1 MMDGK
6 GVTSSRT
13 GWWFM
18 RSTQQPGPGPDGASD
33 GEEHSSSPSSSA
45 GTGEDAVRPAQA
57 AGFADGGA
65 ADVMGPGAE
74 LAGLVAAV
82 TGQGG
87 AVLGMLSDE
96 EVLGVLGAAARLAG
110 WAAWVE
116 LVILAEFIRRRP
128 GALAGSAGGR
138 GAAEEAAWKVNEGW
152 ARMADQAAR
161 AVTVAARLP
170 HTLAA
175 LEQGLISDYKVRIIE
190 AQTADLGAEDVA
202 KADVMLAAAGQV
214 KNPAGLR
221 DFARRQVARLD
232 PEAAARKKDRGRRE
246 GYVRAF
252 QEDSGNMGLSAR
264 ELPNADGQ
272 IAWQNIERRALD
284 LHAAGVEGTAGQLQ
298 VQAMLD
304 FLLGRAAPA
313 QPGARQDTHRDDD
326 GGACQD
332 AHRDQ
337 DQGAYEN
344 AHRDDDEGAWQDAH
358 RDQGGGACQDA
369 QQRNGRGGGRGGW
382 AVNPVLVVPWDPA
395 QGRPSGPAEL
405 PGYGLL
411 DQDDT
416 MDLLQAAGQHPASRW
431 CLTAAGPD
439 GTATAHA
446 CIPGRRT
453 LDAIRA
459 ASQGSGM
466 TGAPRLPA
474 ALDVRL
480 EPVIRGACQHA
491 HAEPQYRPSRNLR
504 HLVMARNARCVA
516 PGCGSP
522 ATACDQDHTREWE
535 DGGITCGCN
544 LAPLCRRHHKI
555 KQAQGWKLEQPEPGI
570 LVWTTPAG
578 LTRTTTPTRYQD

>member
-1 MMDGK
+1 M
-6 GVTSSRT
+6 

-18 RSTQQPGPGPDGASD
+18 ESTQQAGPGPDG
-33 GEEHSSSPSSSA
+33 EEHGSSPSSSPRPGQDPS
-45 GTGEDAVRPAQA
+45 GTGGGPSGRGPSGTGQDPARAGAGRPAEA

-65 ADVMGPGAE
+65 ADVRAPGAV

-82 TGQGG
+82 TGPGG
-87 AVLGMLSDE
+87 SVLGTLSDE
-96 EVLGVLGAAARLAG
+96 EVLGVLGAVQRLAA
-110 WAAWVE
+110 WAAWGE
-116 LVILAEFIRRRP
+116 LVTLAEFLRRRP
-128 GALAGSAGGR
+128 GALAGPAGAR
-138 GAAEEAAWKVNEGW
+138 VAAEEAAWKTGESW
-152 ARMADQAAR
+152 ARVLEQATL

-175 LEQGLISDYKVRIIE
+175 MGQGLISGYKVRIIE
-190 AQTADLGAEDVA
+190 AQTADLSGEDVA

-232 PEAAARKKDRGRRE
+232 PGAAARKKDPGRPG

-337 DQGAYEN
+337 DQGAYED
-344 AHRDDDEGAWQDAH
+344 AHRDDDEGARQDAH

-382 AVNPVLVVPWDPA
+382 
-395 QGRPSGPAEL
+395 E
-405 PGYGLL
+405 
-411 DQDDT
+411 
-416 MDLLQAAGQHPASRW
+416 
-431 CLTAAGPD
+431 
-439 GTATAHA
+439 
-446 CIPGRRT
+446 
-453 LDAIRA
+453 
-459 ASQGSGM
+459 
-466 TGAPRLPA
+466 
-474 ALDVRL
+474 
-480 EPVIRGACQHA
+480 
-491 HAEPQYRPSRNLR
+491 
-504 HLVMARNARCVA
+504 
-516 PGCGSP
+516 
-522 ATACDQDHTREWE
+522 
-535 DGGITCGCN
+535 
-544 LAPLCRRHHKI
+544 
-555 KQAQGWKLEQPEPGI
+555 
-570 LVWTTPAG
+570 
-578 LTRTTTPTRYQD
+578 

>member
-65 ADVMGPGAE
+65 ADVMGPVAE

-128 GALAGSAGGR
+128 GALAGSAGVR
-138 GAAEEAAWKVNEGW
+138 VAAEEAAWKVNEGW

-175 LEQGLISDYKVRIIE
+175 LEQGLISDYKARIIE

-202 KADVMLAAAGQV
+202 KADVMLAAAGQG
-214 KNPAGLR
+214 KNPGGRR
-221 DFARRQVARLD
+221 DFARRQGAGAD

-246 GYVRAF
+246 GYVRAY

-264 ELPNADGQ
+264 ELPNADGL
-272 IAWQNIERRALD
+272 IAWQNIEKRALD
-284 LHAAGVEGTAGQLQ
+284 LHAAGTEGTAGQLQ

-304 FLLGRAAPA
+304 FLLGRAAPGGSA
-313 QPGARQDTHRDDD
+313 YQDAHPGQDE
-326 GGACQD
+326 GACQD
-332 AHRDQ
+332 AHQVADRDE
-337 DQGAYEN
+337 DEDG
-344 AHRDDDEGAWQDAH
+344 DEGA
-358 RDQGGGACQDA
+358 GAYGKNA
-369 QQRNGRGGGRGGW
+369 RGGGRGGW
-382 AVNPVLVVPWDPA
+382 AVNAILVVPWDPDR
-395 QGRPSGPAEL
+395 GRPSGPAEL

-411 DQDDT
+411 DEDDT
-416 MDLLQAAGQHPASRW
+416 MDLLAAAGQHPASRW
-431 CLTAAGPD
+431 CMTMTSPD
-439 GTATAHA
+439 GTAAAHG

-453 LDAIRA
+453 
-459 ASQGSGM
+459 
-466 TGAPRLPA
+466 
-474 ALDVRL
+474 
-480 EPVIRGACQHA
+480 
-491 HAEPQYRPSRNLR
+491 
-504 HLVMARNARCVA
+504 
-516 PGCGSP
+516 PGG
-522 ATACDQDHTREWE
+522 
-535 DGGITCGCN
+535 
-544 LAPLCRRHHKI
+544 
-555 KQAQGWKLEQPEPGI
+555 
-570 LVWTTPAG
+570 
-578 LTRTTTPTRYQD
+578 